1 MATRSTYSDILP
13 VRLLQAQTISSSALN
28 TGDVDTQGFDSVQ
41 IVVDFGDIAEMGAS
55 PEGAA
60 QIAVLLEHAND
71 DGTGSA
77 GTYAAVATGDV
88 DSDGAHTVASG
99 VVTTPTSDL
108 VPVRFSYI
116 GSGRF
121 VRVTL
126 TPTSLAT
133 GGPVGIWALKGHAHR
148 TPVS

>member
-28 TGDVDTQGFDSVQ
+28 TGDVDTQSFDSMQ

-77 GTYAAVATGDV
+77 GTYTAVAASDV
-88 DSDGAHTVASG
+88 DSDGAHTVSAG

-108 VPVRFSYI
+108 VPVRFNYI
-116 GSGRF
+116 GSRRF
-121 VRVTL
+121 IRVTL
-126 TPTSLAT
+126 TPTGLTS
-133 GGPVGIWALKGHAHR
+133 GGPVGVWALKGHAHQ